1 VRWWMDGSIVCSI
14 QQWILYPIQSLS
26 DMHVCLAYNVLIE
39 KDTVTA
45 TTADQHRCQLPCR
58 RCRQRD

>member
-14 QQWILYPIQSLS
+14 QQWIVYPIQSLS

-39 KDTVTA
+39 KASD
-45 TTADQHRCQLPCR
+45 
-58 RCRQRD
+58 